1 MRKILE
7 FDDYLEDDLDL
18 SDFEKSELRSWV
30 QKYEKYFNFHDS
42 GSFIDSIDQITKDA
56 IDQLGIDKSKS
67 DEVQSYLESLYDLSD
82 GLSVI
87 MAPGPQ
93 IIQTGI
99 DQVQRFQY

>member
-1 MRKILE
+1 MIKILE

-18 SDFEKSELRSWV
+18 NDMEKSQIRTWIG
-30 QKYEKYFNFHDS
+30 KYERYFNFHDS
-42 GSFIDSIDQITKDA
+42 GNFIDSIDQITKDA
-56 IDQLGIDKSKS
+56 VQQLGIDKSKT
-67 DEVQSYLESLYDLSD
+67 DAVQNYLESLYDLSD

-87 MAPGPQ
+87 MAPGPE